1 MGITWNLA
9 VLPKRCLLEIVS
21 LYCIIHS
28 YISTKYMSSGMNPVS
43 VAYCVTLGKLVKFW
57 DPIASFIKYNDNSQL
72 KGLFVL
78 RLNDVV

>member
-1 MGITWNLA
+1 
-9 VLPKRCLLEIVS
+9 
-21 LYCIIHS
+21 
-28 YISTKYMSSGMNPVS
+28 MSSGMNPVS

-57 DPIASFIKYNDNSQL
+57 DPIASFVKYNDNSQL